1 MERAG
6 LGLCDACGKPLGIAG
21 VNSDDGNN
29 YIFCSINCFKEYEF
43 IKKIQNL
50 QSEASALDTQ
60 EGGGHY
66 RILKIQPIEYILA
79 NGLGYIEGNVVKY
92 ITRHRL
98 KNGAED
104 IRKIIHYCELLLELE
119 YKEERGGLI

>member
-6 LGLCDACGKPLGIAG
+6 LGLCDACGKPLGITG
-21 VNSDDGNN
+21 VTSDDENN
-29 YIFCSINCFKEYEF
+29 YVFCSINCFKEYEF

-50 QSEASALDTQ
+50 RDETSSLDTQ
-60 EGGGHY
+60 EGGCHY
-66 RILKIQPIEYILA
+66 KGLNIQPIEYILA
-79 NGLGYIEGNVVKY
+79 NKLGYIEGNVVKY

-119 YKEERGGLI
+119 YKEEV